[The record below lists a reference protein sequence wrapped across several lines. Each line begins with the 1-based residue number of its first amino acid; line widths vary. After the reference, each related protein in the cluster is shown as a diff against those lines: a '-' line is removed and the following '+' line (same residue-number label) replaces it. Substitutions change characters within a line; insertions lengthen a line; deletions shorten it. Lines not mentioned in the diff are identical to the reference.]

1 MMSSCWQR
9 NDAAADMLS
18 NSSSEGA
25 GLAGPLF
32 WCLLGAHLCQT
43 LQQAAFSWGRCTP
56 YEQSEIL
63 RIELGCTL
71 SFPCLWNS
79 VTYSLDDKVAEAT
92 QSELTWCRLH

>member
-1 MMSSCWQR
+1 MSSCWQR

-43 LQQAAFSWGRCTP
+43 LQQAAFSWGRCTL

-63 RIELGCTL
+63 KQDRVGLHPQFPLSLELSDL
-71 SFPCLWNS
+71 
-79 VTYSLDDKVAEAT
+79 
-92 QSELTWCRLH
+92 LT